1 MSSEALHIILLVA
14 DIIAACYLLNIG
26 LFTFGIVMLRSAK
39 QPCRAVEKTV
49 SILVAARN
57 EEKHIE
63 ALINSLCSQ
72 NYPASR
78 MEIIIIDDHSTD
90 STFEK
95 AQEAI
100 LNHNNYSIK
109 LVRANG
115 KGKKAAV
122 SQALHLAAN
131 EIILV
136 TDADSQQPCSW
147 TGTMVAGFDDRQ
159 TKMVLGP
166 VVLSPASNLFEKL
179 QVLEHLSL
187 IGSTAGAVAVHL
199 PVMCN
204 GANMAYLRADALA
217 AEEERHDKDIA
228 SGDDVFLMDSFV
240 KRFGAKSIR
249 FAYSEKA
256 IVKTQP
262 AHNLRDFVAQRTR
275 WVSKAKSYK
284 SLRIIICALV
294 VGLFSLTILG
304 AFAAAFFE
312 PVFWAFFILLLL
324 LKTFIDIP
332 ILHFTS
338 EFLGQHKLMWWV
350 LPLEIIYP
358 FYVVF
363 TSVVGLCGRTQWKGR
378 KI

>member
-1 MSSEALHIILLVA
+1 MSAEALHIILLVA
-14 DIIAACYLLNIG
+14 DVIAACYLLNIG
-26 LFTFGIVMLRSAK
+26 LFTLGLMKLRSSK
-39 QPCRAVEKTV
+39 QPSGSVGKSV

-57 EEKHIE
+57 EEQHIE
-63 ALINSLCSQ
+63 ALIDSLCGQSH
-72 NYPASR
+72 PADK
-78 MEIIIIDDHSTD
+78 MEIIIVDDHSTD

-95 AQEAI
+95 AKEAI
-100 LNHNNYSIK
+100 SNHNNHSIK
-109 LVRANG
+109 LVQADEN
-115 KGKKAAV
+115 GKKAAV
-122 SQALHLAAN
+122 SQALHIATN

-136 TDADSQQPCSW
+136 TDADSQQPADW
-147 TGTMVAGFDDRQ
+147 VETMVAQFDDRQ

-166 VVLSPASNLFEKL
+166 VLLSPANNLFEKL

-204 GANMAYLRADALA
+204 GANMAYLRAEALA
-217 AEEERHDKDIA
+217 TEQKRYDRGVA

-240 KRFGAKSIR
+240 KKFGTKSIS

-284 SLRIIICALV
+284 SLRIIICALI
-294 VGLFSLTILG
+294 VGLFSLTILS
-304 AFAAAFFE
+304 AFVAAFFE
-312 PVFWAFFILLLL
+312 PVFWAFFILFLL

-338 EFLGQHKLMWWV
+338 EFLDQHKLMWWV